1 MTEQQIQKKIIDK
14 LTKQGWYVVKIIKC
28 NKNGTPDLIACKEKE
43 TVWIEVKKPGG
54 KLSPL
59 QEYTIKQM
67 RAKGLKVIVAD
78 CEGLRSVECKF

>member
-14 LTKQGWYVVKIIKC
+14 LTQQGWYVVKIIKC
-28 NKNGTPDLIACKEKE
+28 NKNGTPDLIACKENE
-43 TVWIEVKKPGG
+43 TVWIEVKKPGE

-67 RAKGLKVIVAD
+67 RSKGLKVIVAD
-78 CEGLRSVECKF
+78 SEDLRIQNY

>member
-14 LTKQGWYVVKIIKC
+14 LTKQGWHVVKIIKC
-28 NKNGTPDLIACKEKE
+28 NKNGTPDLIACKENE

-78 CEGLRSVECKF
+78 SEDLRIQNY